1 MKQLLLFRIL
11 TYILLPIAA
20 MFAFL
25 TLLLL
30 ISALANPSILLLAFI
45 IGSFV
50 IYVFVSL
57 RFLNR
62 GIDSNQP
69 CPKSLRDWIRVNAY
83 VSVFLGSMFVI
94 NSLSIFMMS
103 DASLRQYI
111 AEYLSSQ
118 PNVPA
123 MLNENLFLS
132 VMKAFSYF
140 MIFMGV
146 VLLAHIFV
154 QFRLLRKFGYL
165 FDNSNEKA

>member
-1 MKQLLLFRIL
+1 
-11 TYILLPIAA
+11 
-20 MFAFL
+20 
-25 TLLLL
+25 
-30 ISALANPSILLLAFI
+30 
-45 IGSFV
+45 
-50 IYVFVSL
+50 
-57 RFLNR
+57 
-62 GIDSNQP
+62 
-69 CPKSLRDWIRVNAY
+69 LRDWIRVNAY
-83 VSVFLGSMFVI
+83 VSIFLGTMFVI

-140 MIFMGV
+140 MIFMGTA
-146 VLLAHIFV
+146 LLVHIFV

-165 FDNSNEKA
+165 FENRQEPV

>member
-25 TLLLL
+25 TVLMI

-62 GIDSNQP
+62 GIDGNQP
-69 CPKSLRDWIRVNAY
+69 CPKNLRDWIRVNAY
-83 VSVFLGSMFVI
+83 VSVFFGCIFVI

-103 DASLRQYI
+103 DMSLRQYI

-123 MLNENLFLS
+123 ILNENLFLS
-132 VMKAFSYF
+132 VMKALSYF
-140 MIFMGV
+140 MIFTGTI
-146 VLLAHIFV
+146 LLIHIFV
-154 QFRLLRKFGYL
+154 QFRLLRKYGYL
-165 FDNSNEKA
+165 FGNSSDQA